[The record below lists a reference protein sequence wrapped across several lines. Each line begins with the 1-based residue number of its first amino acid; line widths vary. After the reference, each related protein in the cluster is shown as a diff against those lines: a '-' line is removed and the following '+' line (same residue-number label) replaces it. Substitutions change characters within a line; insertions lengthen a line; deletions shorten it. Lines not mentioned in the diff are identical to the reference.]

1 MKEYKEK
8 LRKEPTWRDI
18 RKRLETYDRKGLL
31 GLIHDLYSLS
41 KDNRMFLKSR
51 SGVEGDT
58 LKPYKE
64 IISRWVGPSG
74 KWEPKVSVSKAKK
87 AVSDYRK
94 ALGRPEDIA
103 ELAVYYCETC
113 TRFLSDHGMDNL
125 DYYDAFVL
133 SSGRPSKL
141 FRLWK
146 RSSGPFLERLETSN
160 DSGTIAMESLYDVRI
175 QDGGR

>member
-1 MKEYKEK
+1 
-8 LRKEPTWRDI
+8 
-18 RKRLETYDRKGLL
+18 
-31 GLIHDLYSLS
+31 
-41 KDNRMFLKSR
+41 MFLKSR

-87 AVSDYRK
+87 AVSDYSK

-133 SSGRPSKL
+133 MFEEALKYIRTL
-141 FRLWK
+141 ETDA
-146 RSSGPFLERLETSN
+146 SGPFLERLETV
-160 DSGTIAMESLYDVRI
+160 LYDCRDYSYGVGQCCEDMMYEYRMEA
-175 QDGGR
+175 DDEES